1 MATLSRWGQSS
12 GRLVR
17 YAVGV
22 VLVVTVGLS
31 TLAVGALYQVRP
43 LLRTAGADSLA
54 HTRRQWNTTWQTLGT
69 LPESLS
75 GIDETLAASA
85 GYLRRCTRPTDRVF
99 IGDNLP
105 EVQYFA
111 SRRFAAGQFGYFS
124 NFYTSPAWQQQAIAR
139 WRQQS
144 VPIALTQSGR
154 RFTEE
159 FGSDYPL
166 LTQYLQSRYRRAG
179 SLVVERGASMTV
191 WVDSAVRMTTDR
203 VTGLPCRLPG

>member
-1 MATLSRWGQSS
+1 MLFRS
-12 GRLVR
+12 
-17 YAVGV
+17 
-22 VLVVTVGLS
+22 
-31 TLAVGALYQVRP
+31 
-43 LLRTAGADSLA
+43 
-54 HTRRQWNTTWQTLGT
+54 
-69 LPESLS
+69 
-75 GIDETLAASA
+75 
-85 GYLRRCTRPTDRVF
+85 TRPTDRLF

-105 EVQYFA
+105 EVYYFA
-111 SRRFAAGQFGYFS
+111 GRGSAAGQFGYFS
-124 NFYTSPAWQQQAIAR
+124 NFYTSRDWQHRAIDR

-144 VPIALTQSGR
+144 VPIALTQSGP